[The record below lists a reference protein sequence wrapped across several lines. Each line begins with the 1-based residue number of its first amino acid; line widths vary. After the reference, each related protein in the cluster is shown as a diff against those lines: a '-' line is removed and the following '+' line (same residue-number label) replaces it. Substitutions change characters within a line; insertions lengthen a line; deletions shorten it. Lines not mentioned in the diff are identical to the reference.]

1 MSWATDHNQAM
12 RIAEAAHDANKSGDY
27 IRARTL
33 FADAA
38 KLEEQALRKLGPNQT
53 RTLGITA
60 ISATSLWLKSREY
73 SRTEQLAYHLM
84 SLANLPEFARKEL
97 RTILQTV
104 WHEQIQGETDLKFAP
119 GQVHVSVKGGQVV
132 TGGAPADLI
141 LNRIQTIES
150 LFYRTAKLY
159 DKQPL
164 RRSGLP
170 SKRIQEMCRPWLF
183 QSPPGSF
190 QFMVA
195 IQEIAQPSLFPEDIP
210 DARSLTE
217 KFLSIVRATT
227 EDPENE
233 LPRIVHDGG
242 YRNVFLRLSRNLAP
256 NGKASKSLEIR
267 SLNDPTPVTL
277 SAETRV
283 SITNTIR
290 EEQNRL
296 LISPNELKNTITI
309 EGVLRALDLDR
320 DWLEVSTEN
329 KSIKV
334 HGVNDTV
341 DDVIGPMV
349 NHTVR
354 VKAFT
359 RKRKYHFVDIK
370 SDE

>member
-1 MSWATDHNQAM
+1 MTWANDHNHAM
-12 RIAEAAHDANKSGDY
+12 RVAEAAHDALKHGDY
-27 IRARTL
+27 VRARVL
-33 FADAA
+33 FAEAGM
-38 KLEEQALRKLGPNQT
+38 LEEQALRKLGPNQT

-73 SRTEQLAYHLM
+73 AKTEQLAYQLM
-84 SLANLPEFARKEL
+84 SSANLPEFARKEL
-97 RTILQTV
+97 RAILQTV
-104 WHEQIQGETDLKFAP
+104 WHQQVQGETDLKFAP
-119 GQVHVSVKGGQVV
+119 GQVHVSIKGGQVV

-141 LNRIQTIES
+141 LSRIQTIEN
-150 LFYRTAKLY
+150 LFYRTAELY

-170 SKRIQEMCRPWLF
+170 SKHIQQMCRPWLF

-190 QFMVA
+190 QFIVA
-195 IQEIAQPSLFPEDIP
+195 IQEIAQRSLFADDIS
-210 DARSLTE
+210 DARTLTE

-233 LPRIVHDGG
+233 LPKIVHDGS
-242 YRNVFLRLSRNLAP
+242 YRNVFLRLSRSLAP
-256 NGKASKSLEIR
+256 SGKGFEAMEIKSLDDPIPVP
-267 SLNDPTPVTL
+267 LN
-277 SAETRV
+277 AETRAL
-283 SITNTIR
+283 ITSTIR
-290 EEQNRL
+290 EEQIRL
-296 LISPNELKNTITI
+296 LSPPRELDNTITL

-320 DWLEVSTEN
+320 DWLEVSVEN

-354 VKAFT
+354 VKAFM
-359 RKRKYHFVDIK
+359 RKSKYQYLDI
-370 SDE
+370 EPAE